1 MLVQLFPKLNDLR
14 LIYLLKK
21 GMNSIWMIVT
31 IILFAALSNI
41 FGLELFAY
49 YFYMLLVMVVAML
62 NDDMLPTLP
71 IACIGYMTFSKKS
84 KIRYRRAK

>member
-49 YFYMLLVMVVAML
+49 YF
-62 NDDMLPTLP
+62 D
-71 IACIGYMTFSKKS
+71 
-84 KIRYRRAK
+84 IR